1 MIAPNKMSDILF
13 WSFPM
18 LIIPL
23 ALASLWLWYRE
34 SEALG
39 VLAKKYA
46 GLHTE
51 LGSPSSRV
59 LWTGLASLRLSKR
72 LAFRAAASNDPETLR
87 IIDSYEYAIRIR
99 RALLLVLV
107 VCWFGLMLTGD
118 LTY

>member
-1 MIAPNKMSDILF
+1 
-13 WSFPM
+13 
-18 LIIPL
+18 
-23 ALASLWLWYRE
+23 
-34 SEALG
+34 
-39 VLAKKYA
+39 
-46 GLHTE
+46 
-51 LGSPSSRV
+51 
-59 LWTGLASLRLSKR
+59 